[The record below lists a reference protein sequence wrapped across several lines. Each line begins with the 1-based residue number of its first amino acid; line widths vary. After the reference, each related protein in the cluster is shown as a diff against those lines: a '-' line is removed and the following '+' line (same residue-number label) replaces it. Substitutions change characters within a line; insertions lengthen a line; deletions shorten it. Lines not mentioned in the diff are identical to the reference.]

1 MCAIID
7 TNAVSEVFGSNLP
20 PAGVRFFDWLN
31 KGSGRLVVGGKLL
44 DELEKNSTDFRRWG
58 QEAQLA
64 GKMRIV
70 NKGGVDARTEQ
81 LQSEGAIT
89 SDDPHVIALAQ
100 VSGARLL
107 YTNDRRLQEDFKNIK
122 IDRRSARKSLFY
134 EWGRELS
141 AQARQAVKKPKSV
154 RPLILGPIMLMHVRR
169 HDRENTR

>member
-20 PAGVRFFDWLN
+20 PAGERFFDWLN

-44 DELEKNSTDFRRWG
+44 DELEKSSTDFRRWG

-70 NKGGVDARTEQ
+70 NKSGVDARTEQ

-107 YTNDRRLQEDFKNIK
+107 YTNDRRLQEDFKNK
-122 IDRRSARKSLFY
+122 RLIDDPR
-134 EWGRELS
+134 GRVYS
-141 AQARQAVKKPKSV
+141 TSGAGNFQ
-154 RPLILGPIMLMHVRR
+154 RR
-169 HDRENTR
+169 HDRLLRNRNLCGP